1 MRSEGKS
8 KGALSRL
15 ACLLFFSVLC
25 AGCESIG
32 LEPPPMEFGSKWV
45 STVGKSQD
53 QYQND
58 QADCRRD
65 ISMNR
70 SQTLVG
76 PGGTTADKWDM
87 SEIRAFDSCM
97 RAKGWKKE

>member
-1 MRSEGKS
+1 MRSDGKL

-15 ACLLFFSVLC
+15 VSLLFFSILV
-25 AGCESIG
+25 AGCNSIG
-32 LEPPPMEFGSKWV
+32 LEPPPIEFGSNWV
-45 STVGKSQD
+45 STSGKSQD
-53 QYQND
+53 QFQAD
-58 QADCRRD
+58 QADCKRN